1 MTEVTGESLVNRA
14 TAHFEVTFFAISA
27 LLLAF
32 GAIVYLWG
40 QQSTGELIWA
50 FSTALGLLVALVVT
64 TNALIH
70 KRFTVD
76 VIALLALAGSLW
88 VGEMLAGAIVVVMLA
103 SGELLEARAAS
114 RAQRELSL
122 LVSRA
127 PRRARRYRADAVEDI
142 DIGLVAQGDRLIVGS
157 GEVIP
162 VDGRLLGDGTFDEAA
177 LTGEAIPVNRVAGD
191 DIRSG
196 VVNAGGPI
204 DLIATATA
212 QESTYADIV
221 RMVEQA
227 QAASAPFV
235 RTADKFAAAF
245 VPITLLLA
253 GGAWAISGDEVRA
266 VAVLVVAT
274 PCPLLLAAPIAIMS
288 GLSRCSRA
296 GVVVKGG
303 AVLEALAGGRTI
315 LFDKTGTLTV
325 GRPTVQ
331 EVIVA
336 TDQLRA
342 DELLRLSASLDQ
354 ISPHVLASAI
364 VSHARGR
371 GMNLPLPEGV
381 HEVAG
386 YGLEGTVDGRFVRL
400 GKASWIVGDHA
411 PLWVRQV
418 RRRASLDGSLTVFA
432 AVDGE
437 PAGAFVLEDQIRP
450 DAPRMMRQL
459 KSAGITRTVLVTGD
473 RPEVAEVVARV
484 VGIDSVHADRDPAEK
499 VAVINEERQH
509 GPTIMVGDGVN
520 DAPALATADVGVAL
534 ASRGASASSET
545 ADVVLTV
552 DRIGALASA
561 ITIARR
567 SQRIALQ
574 AVVIGMGLSGVA
586 MVAAALGYLPPAVGA
601 LLQEGID
608 VLAMLWAL
616 RAMSPGPQ
624 STRQVSAADSA
635 LIERIEADHNEVRS
649 VVEEVR
655 SVADTLSEADPNL
668 SSLHRLLTRLE
679 DELVPHER
687 EEEQLLYPV
696 VARILGGTD
705 PMGAMSRSHAEIEH
719 QVSRLRRL
727 ADDIGDQAVD
737 GDDIVELRRLLY
749 GLYAVL
755 RLHNAQEEEGA
766 FSLIGAAAG
775 DVAPTESMLGT

>member
-1 MTEVTGESLVNRA
+1 MTGTGDESLVHRA
-14 TAHFEVTFFAISA
+14 TARFEVAFFTASAA
-27 LLLAF
+27 LLIF
-32 GAIVYLWG
+32 GGAVYLFG
-40 QQSTGELIWA
+40 EESLGELIWA
-50 FSTALGLLVALVVT
+50 ISTVLGLLVALVVT
-64 TNALIH
+64 GNALLR

-127 PRRARRYRADAVEDI
+127 PRRARRYVGDAVEDI
-142 DIGLVAQGDRLIVGS
+142 DISQVAQSDRLIVGS
-157 GEVIP
+157 GEVVP
-162 VDGRLLGDGTFDEAA
+162 VDGRLLGDGTFDESA
-177 LTGEAIPVNRVAGD
+177 LSGEAIPVGRVAGD

-196 VVNAGGPI
+196 VVNAGRPV
-204 DLIATATA
+204 DLIATATSE
-212 QESTYADIV
+212 ESTYADIV

-227 QAASAPFV
+227 QATSAPFV

-253 GGAWAISGDEVRA
+253 AAAWIFSGDEVRA

-315 LFDKTGTLTV
+315 LFDKTGTLTA

-331 EVIVA
+331 DVIVA
-336 TDQLRA
+336 GDLLQA
-342 DELLRLSASLDQ
+342 DEVLRLSASLDQ

-364 VSHARGR
+364 VSHARAR
-371 GMNLPLPEGV
+371 GMELSLPNSV

-386 YGLEGTVDGRFVRL
+386 YGLEGTVDGHFVRV
-400 GKASWIVGDHA
+400 GKASWIVGDRA

-418 RRRASLDGSLTVFA
+418 RRRASLEGSLTVFA

-459 KSAGITRTVLVTGD
+459 KSAGIRRTVLVTGD

-484 VGIDSVHADRDPAEK
+484 VGIDSVHADRDPGEK
-499 VAVINEERQH
+499 VAVITEERQH

-574 AVVIGMGLSGVA
+574 AVVIGMGLSGLA

-601 LLQEGID
+601 LLQEVID
-608 VLAMLWAL
+608 VLAMGWAL
-616 RAMSPGPQ
+616 RAMAAG
-624 STRQVSAADSA
+624 RQPTLEVSAADSA
-635 LIERIEADHNEVRS
+635 LIKRIEADHNQVRS
-649 VVEEVR
+649 VVEAVR
-655 SVADTLSEADPNL
+655 SVADTLSEADP
-668 SSLHRLLTRLE
+668 SLVALNGLLTRLE

-719 QVSRLRRL
+719 QISRLRRL
-727 ADDIGDQAVD
+727 VEDIGDQAVD

-755 RLHNAQEEEGA
+755 RLHNAQEDEGA
-766 FSLIGAAAG
+766 FSLLAASA
-775 DVAPTESMLGT
+775 SN

>member
-1 MTEVTGESLVNRA
+1 MTEIGDESLFKRA
-14 TAHFEVTFFAISA
+14 TAHFEVTFFAISSV
-27 LLLAF
+27 LLAV
-32 GAIVYLWG
+32 GGVVYLFG
-40 QQSTGELIWA
+40 EQSTGELIWA
-50 FSTALGLLVALVVT
+50 ISTILGLLVALIVT
-64 TNALIH
+64 ANALVR

-127 PRRARRYRADAVEDI
+127 PRRARRCTGDVVEDI
-142 DIGLVAQGDRLIVGS
+142 DISQVAQGDQLIVGS

-162 VDGRLLGDGTFDEAA
+162 VDGRLLCDGTFDESA
-177 LTGEAIPVNRVAGD
+177 LSGEAIPVGRVAGD

-196 VVNAGGPI
+196 VVNAGRPV

-212 QESTYADIV
+212 EESTYADIV

-235 RTADKFAAAF
+235 RTADKFAVAF

-253 GGAWAISGDEVRA
+253 GAAWVFSGDEVRA

-315 LFDKTGTLTV
+315 LFDKTGTLTA

-336 TDQLRA
+336 DDRLRA

-364 VSHARGR
+364 VSHARAR
-371 GMNLPLPEGV
+371 GMGLSLPNAV

-386 YGLEGTVDGRFVRL
+386 YGLEGTVDGRLVRV
-400 GKASWIVGDHA
+400 GKASWIVGDRA
-411 PLWVRQV
+411 PLWARQV
-418 RRRASLDGSLTVFA
+418 RRRASLDGSLTVFV

-459 KSAGITRTVLVTGD
+459 KSAGIRRTVLVTGD
-473 RPEVAEVVARV
+473 RPDVAEIVARV
-484 VGIDSVHADRDPAEK
+484 VGIDSVHADRDPGEK

-552 DRIGALASA
+552 DRVGALASA
-561 ITIARR
+561 IIIARR
-567 SQRIALQ
+567 SQQIALQ
-574 AVVIGMGLSGVA
+574 AVVIGMGLSGLA

-601 LLQEGID
+601 LLQEVID
-608 VLAMLWAL
+608 VLAMGWAL
-616 RAMSPGPQ
+616 RAMTSGPQ
-624 STRQVSAADSA
+624 SAPEVSAADSA
-635 LIERIEADHNEVRS
+635 LIERIEADHNQVRS

-655 SVADTLSEADPNL
+655 SVADTLSEADP
-668 SSLHRLLTRLE
+668 SLVALNGLLTRLE

-719 QVSRLRRL
+719 QINRLRRL
-727 ADDIGDQAVD
+727 VDDIGDQSVD
-737 GDDIVELRRLLY
+737 ADDIVELRRLLY

-766 FSLIGAAAG
+766 FSLLEAS
-775 DVAPTESMLGT
+775 VNT